1 MTGPIDPVSPTGPIT
16 GVDPID
22 PRQRDRRQQDR
33 RKPQPSPEKA
43 LVATGVE
50 VKTSAK
56 PASIPPPP
64 PAAFAAQVLGQP
76 GKKHGL
82 KGGPEV
88 LDAARSTYLSRE
100 FSGAKDRRPSPGVRR
115 KAEI

>member
-1 MTGPIDPVSPTGPIT
+1 MTGPIDPISSTGPVI
-16 GVDPID
+16 GVDSID
-22 PRQRDRRQQDR
+22 PRQRDRRQHDR
-33 RKPQPSPEKA
+33 RKPPPSPETA
-43 LVATGVE
+43 LVATGIE

-56 PASIPPPP
+56 PASVPPPP

-76 GKKHGL
+76 GKKRGL

-88 LDAARSTYLSRE
+88 LDTARSTYLSRE